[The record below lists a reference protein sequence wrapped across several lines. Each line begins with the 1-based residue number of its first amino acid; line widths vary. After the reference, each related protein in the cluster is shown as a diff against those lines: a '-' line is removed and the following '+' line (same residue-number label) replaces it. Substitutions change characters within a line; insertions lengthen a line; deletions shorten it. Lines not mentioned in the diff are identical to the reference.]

1 MLKKSLTVV
10 VLCTLLGACVT
21 EPRDPD
27 FAGAEAINKE
37 SAAKNR
43 VSLGLTY
50 LSNGNFS
57 QAKANLD
64 KALNFAPKSAD
75 AHFAMAYYYQQVDE
89 LLLAEEYYQRALKLA
104 PENANIINSY
114 GAFLC
119 EQGRYEKAKSYFL
132 KAVSSKSYVSTAETY
147 ENLAICA
154 VDQGKTD
161 DAIGFFESAL
171 NHQPTRGKS
180 LFLLAQL
187 QKEQGNYGEAK
198 KTLWKYDR
206 VSRVSPESLWLSY
219 EIARG
224 LGDTK
229 AALGYGELM
238 KSMFPEHPNTALFKK
253 QMGKFQPVAT
263 VKNKRRAQPQITSE
277 DADSGEDASSEG
289 VIAETPALIKVNKK
303 TKVLTPK
310 QLEPEASEPENAEAA
325 TVEPILSGTEANTE
339 QKDKT
344 VVIVEVPTASTSTES
359 ASTASTST
367 VSTSTVS
374 TSTPTTNGETEP
386 KVSLS
391 ASEIAKREAEL
402 EAALAAELND
412 PAAATIDGAAAKVN
426 NSLATADNAP
436 QAEPEAV
443 VKEVVDK
450 AESKTAKLEADLSAD
465 AELGYHI
472 VLPKENLY
480 RISIR
485 YNVKMKHLMRWNNLE
500 DPSDIK
506 IGMKLQVK
514 DPKNND

>member
-1 MLKKSLTVV
+1 MLKKSVAAI
-10 VLCTLLGACVT
+10 VLCSLLSACVT

-27 FAGAEAINKE
+27 FAGADAINTDA
-37 SAAKNR
+37 AAKNR

-89 LLLAEEYYQRALKLA
+89 LELTEEYYLKALKLA
-104 PENANIINSY
+104 PENPNIINSY

-161 DAIGFFESAL
+161 EAVGFFESAL

-180 LFLLAQL
+180 LFFLAQL

-224 LGDTK
+224 LGDTE

-238 KSMFPEHPNTALFKK
+238 KSMFPAHPNTALFKK

-263 VKNKRRAQPQITSE
+263 IKNKRVAVANPPAVQVNAQVEVSVPE
-277 DADSGEDASSEG
+277 VAVMADESLNAVENDQNASVEAPSL
-289 VIAETPALIKVNKK
+289 VKVNKK
-303 TKVLTPK
+303 IKTLAPDTGENKVEEQVQQKVINNAPSAD
-310 QLEPEASEPENAEAA
+310 EA
-325 TVEPILSGTEANTE
+325 
-339 QKDKT
+339 
-344 VVIVEVPTASTSTES
+344 
-359 ASTASTST
+359 
-367 VSTSTVS
+367 
-374 TSTPTTNGETEP
+374 
-386 KVSLS
+386 
-391 ASEIAKREAEL
+391 AKREAEL
-402 EAALAAELND
+402 EAALAADFNALSDES
-412 PAAATIDGAAAKVN
+412 ASIDGTVEKVDET
-426 NSLATADNAP
+426 LATADKV
-436 QAEPEAV
+436 AV
-443 VKEVVDK
+443 TTVEQTLDK
-450 AESKTAKLEADLSAD
+450 ATQQIDEASSAN
-465 AELGYHI
+465 ASYHV

-480 RISIR
+480 RISLR
-485 YNVKMKHLMRWNNLE
+485 YNVKMKYLMQWNNLD
-500 DPSDIK
+500 DPSAIR
-506 IGMKLQVK
+506 IGMKLRVK

>member
-1 MLKKSLTVV
+1 MLKKYVGAIL
-10 VLCTLLGACVT
+10 LCAFLGGCVT
-21 EPRDPD
+21 EPRDPA
-27 FAGAEAINKE
+27 FAGAAGINKE
-37 SAAKNR
+37 AAAKNR

-89 LLLAEEYYQRALKLA
+89 LSLAEEYYLQALKFA
-104 PENANIINSY
+104 PENPNIINSY

-132 KAVSSKSYVSTAETY
+132 KAATSKSYVSVAETY

-161 DAIGFFESAL
+161 EAISFFDLAL

-180 LFLLAQL
+180 LYFLAQL

-198 KTLWKYDR
+198 KLLWKYDR

-219 EIARG
+219 EIAQG

-263 VKNKRRAQPQITSE
+263 VKNKQRVNSQLAEQATLKAGANNSVENAQTAATES
-277 DADSGEDASSEG
+277 
-289 VIAETPALIKVNKK
+289 PALIKINKQVK
-303 TKVLTPK
+303 NLKPTIPSEILVAGADIVVDEKPDPVQPELVPRELTK
-310 QLEPEASEPENAEAA
+310 N
-325 TVEPILSGTEANTE
+325 
-339 QKDKT
+339 
-344 VVIVEVPTASTSTES
+344 
-359 ASTASTST
+359 
-367 VSTSTVS
+367 
-374 TSTPTTNGETEP
+374 PTTEVTNTDNAISTNAAE
-386 KVSLS
+386 
-391 ASEIAKREAEL
+391 KREAAL
-402 EAALAAELND
+402 EAALATDFNSEND
-412 PAAATIDGAAAKVN
+412 ESASIEGAVQKVDNTLAIEDKVSEVAVEEAQDTATQQIDKAVN
-426 NSLATADNAP
+426 DNA
-436 QAEPEAV
+436 
-443 VKEVVDK
+443 
-450 AESKTAKLEADLSAD
+450 S
-465 AELGYHI
+465 YHV

-480 RISIR
+480 RISLR
-485 YNVKMKHLMRWNNLE
+485 YNVKMKYLMQWNNLD
-500 DPSDIK
+500 DPSAIV
-506 IGMKLQVK
+506 IGMKLRVK

>member
-1 MLKKSLTVV
+1 MLKKSVAAI
-10 VLCTLLGACVT
+10 VLCSLLSACVT

-27 FAGAEAINKE
+27 FAGADAINTDA
-37 SAAKNR
+37 AAKNR

-89 LLLAEEYYQRALKLA
+89 LALTEEYYLKALKLA
-104 PENANIINSY
+104 PENPNIINSY

-161 DAIGFFESAL
+161 EAVGFFESAL

-180 LFLLAQL
+180 LFFLAQL

-219 EIARG
+219 EIAQG
-224 LGDTK
+224 LSDTE

-263 VKNKRRAQPQITSE
+263 VKNKRVAVAAPPAVQANTQAEVAVTVDESLNAVE
-277 DADSGEDASSEG
+277 NDQSAA
-289 VIAETPALIKVNKK
+289 VETPSLVKVNKK
-303 TKVLTPK
+303 IKTLAPDTAENKV
-310 QLEPEASEPENAEAA
+310 E
-325 TVEPILSGTEANTE
+325 E
-339 QKDKT
+339 Q
-344 VVIVEVPTASTSTES
+344 VQ
-359 ASTASTST
+359 
-367 VSTSTVS
+367 
-374 TSTPTTNGETEP
+374 P
-386 KVSLS
+386 KVIENTPS
-391 ASEIAKREAEL
+391 ADEAAKREAEL
-402 EAALAAELND
+402 EAALAADFNAVSDES
-412 PAAATIDGAAAKVN
+412 ASIDGTVEKVDET
-426 NSLATADNAP
+426 LATADKA
-436 QAEPEAV
+436 AV
-443 VKEVVDK
+443 ATVEQTQDK
-450 AESKTAKLEADLSAD
+450 ATQQIDEAASAN
-465 AELGYHI
+465 ASYHV

-480 RISIR
+480 RISLR
-485 YNVKMKHLMRWNNLE
+485 YNVKMKYLMQWNNLD
-500 DPSDIK
+500 DPSAIR
-506 IGMKLQVK
+506 IGMKLRVK

>member
-1 MLKKSLTVV
+1 MLKKSVAAI
-10 VLCTLLGACVT
+10 VLCSLLSACVT

-27 FAGAEAINKE
+27 FAGADAINTDA
-37 SAAKNR
+37 AAKNR

-89 LLLAEEYYQRALKLA
+89 LELTEEYYLKALKLA
-104 PENANIINSY
+104 PEDPNIINSY

-119 EQGRYEKAKSYFL
+119 EQGQYEKAKSYFL
-132 KAVSSKSYVSTAETY
+132 RAVSSKSYVSTAETY

-161 DAIGFFESAL
+161 EAVAFFESAL

-180 LFLLAQL
+180 LFFLAQL
-187 QKEQGNYGEAK
+187 QKDQGNYGEAK

-219 EIARG
+219 EIAQG
-224 LGDTK
+224 LGDTE

-263 VKNKRRAQPQITSE
+263 VKNKRVAVAP
-277 DADSGEDASSEG
+277 
-289 VIAETPALIKVNKK
+289 TPAVKANTQAEISEPEVAVAVDESLNSIENDQGASAEAPSLVKVNKK
-303 TKVLTPK
+303 IKTLAPDVAENKVEEQVQQK
-310 QLEPEASEPENAEAA
+310 VIDNAPSA
-325 TVEPILSGTEANTE
+325 
-339 QKDKT
+339 D
-344 VVIVEVPTASTSTES
+344 EV
-359 ASTASTST
+359 
-367 VSTSTVS
+367 
-374 TSTPTTNGETEP
+374 
-386 KVSLS
+386 
-391 ASEIAKREAEL
+391 AKREAEL
-402 EAALAAELND
+402 EAALAADFNRVSDES
-412 PAAATIDGAAAKVN
+412 ASIEGSVEKVDDT
-426 NSLATADNAP
+426 LATADQVAETTVEQIQDKPAQQIDEAASANA
-436 QAEPEAV
+436 
-443 VKEVVDK
+443 
-450 AESKTAKLEADLSAD
+450 S
-465 AELGYHI
+465 YHV

-480 RISIR
+480 RISLR
-485 YNVKMKHLMRWNNLE
+485 YNVKMKYLMQWNNLD
-500 DPSDIK
+500 DPSAIR
-506 IGMKLQVK
+506 IGMKLRVK

>member
-1 MLKKSLTVV
+1 MLKKSVAAI
-10 VLCTLLGACVT
+10 VLCSLLSACVT

-27 FAGAEAINKE
+27 FAGADAINTDA
-37 SAAKNR
+37 AAKNR

-89 LLLAEEYYQRALKLA
+89 LALTEEYYLKALKLA
-104 PENANIINSY
+104 PENPNIINSY

-161 DAIGFFESAL
+161 EAVGFFESAL

-180 LFLLAQL
+180 LFFLAQL

-219 EIARG
+219 EIAQG
-224 LGDTK
+224 LSNTE

-263 VKNKRRAQPQITSE
+263 IKNKRVTVAPPPAVQANTQ
-277 DADSGEDASSEG
+277 
-289 VIAETPALIKVNKK
+289 AEVN
-303 TKVLTPK
+303 
-310 QLEPEASEPENAEAA
+310 EPEVAA
-325 TVEPILSGTEANTE
+325 TVDESLNT
-339 QKDKT
+339 
-344 VVIVEVPTASTSTES
+344 VENDQS
-359 ASTASTST
+359 ASVEAPSLVKLNKKLKTLA
-367 VSTSTVS
+367 
-374 TSTPTTNGETEP
+374 PDATEN
-386 KVSLS
+386 KVEEQVQQKVIENAPS
-391 ASEIAKREAEL
+391 ADEAAKREAEL
-402 EAALAAELND
+402 EAALAADFNALSDESVS
-412 PAAATIDGAAAKVN
+412 IDSTVEKVDET
-426 NSLATADNAP
+426 LATADKA
-436 QAEPEAV
+436 AETTIEQTQ
-443 VKEVVDK
+443 DK
-450 AESKTAKLEADLSAD
+450 ATQQIDEAASTNAS
-465 AELGYHI
+465 YHV

-480 RISIR
+480 RISLR
-485 YNVKMKHLMRWNNLE
+485 YNVKMKYLMQWNNLD
-500 DPSDIK
+500 DPSAIR
-506 IGMKLQVK
+506 IGMKLRVK

>member
-1 MLKKSLTVV
+1 MLKKSVAAI
-10 VLCTLLGACVT
+10 VLCSLLSACVT

-27 FAGAEAINKE
+27 FAGADAINTDA
-37 SAAKNR
+37 AAKNR

-89 LLLAEEYYQRALKLA
+89 LALTEEYYLKALKLA
-104 PENANIINSY
+104 PENPNIINSY

-161 DAIGFFESAL
+161 EAVGFFESAL

-180 LFLLAQL
+180 LFFLAQL

-219 EIARG
+219 EIAQG
-224 LGDTK
+224 LSDTE

-263 VKNKRRAQPQITSE
+263 VKNKRAAVAAPPTVQANTQAEVAVIVDESLNAVE
-277 DADSGEDASSEG
+277 NDQSAS
-289 VIAETPALIKVNKK
+289 VETPSLVKVNKK
-303 TKVLTPK
+303 IKTLAPDTAENKVEE
-310 QLEPEASEPENAEAA
+310 QVQQRVIENAPSADEA
-325 TVEPILSGTEANTE
+325 
-339 QKDKT
+339 
-344 VVIVEVPTASTSTES
+344 
-359 ASTASTST
+359 
-367 VSTSTVS
+367 
-374 TSTPTTNGETEP
+374 
-386 KVSLS
+386 
-391 ASEIAKREAEL
+391 AKREAEL
-402 EAALAAELND
+402 EAALAADFNAVSDES
-412 PAAATIDGAAAKVN
+412 ASIDGTVEKVDET
-426 NSLATADNAP
+426 LATADKA
-436 QAEPEAV
+436 AV
-443 VKEVVDK
+443 TTVEQTQDK
-450 AESKTAKLEADLSAD
+450 ATQQIDEAASAN
-465 AELGYHI
+465 ASYHV

-480 RISIR
+480 RISLR
-485 YNVKMKHLMRWNNLE
+485 YNVKMKYLMQWNNLD
-500 DPSDIK
+500 DPSAIR
-506 IGMKLQVK
+506 IGMKLRVK

>member
-1 MLKKSLTVV
+1 MLKKSVAAI
-10 VLCTLLGACVT
+10 VLCSLLSACVT

-27 FAGAEAINKE
+27 FAGADAINKDA
-37 SAAKNR
+37 AAKNR

-64 KALNFAPKSAD
+64 KALNFAPESAD

-89 LLLAEEYYQRALKLA
+89 LALTEEYYLKALKLA
-104 PENANIINSY
+104 PENPNIINSY

-132 KAVSSKSYVSTAETY
+132 KAVSSKSYISTAETY

-161 DAIGFFESAL
+161 EAVGFFESAL

-180 LFLLAQL
+180 LFFLAQL

-219 EIARG
+219 EIAQG

-263 VKNKRRAQPQITSE
+263 IKNKRGPNTQSE
-277 DADSGEDASSEG
+277 TPLAPEKEMSNTNVDATMDSTASNSAAST
-289 VIAETPALIKVNKK
+289 AETGQNASLAAPSLIKVNKK
-303 TKVLTPK
+303 IKTLAPDEGPAEVSVATENVAENKAAK
-310 QLEPEASEPENAEAA
+310 QKQQPVADAA
-325 TVEPILSGTEANTE
+325 
-339 QKDKT
+339 
-344 VVIVEVPTASTSTES
+344 
-359 ASTASTST
+359 
-367 VSTSTVS
+367 
-374 TSTPTTNGETEP
+374 
-386 KVSLS
+386 LS
-391 ASEIAKREAEL
+391 AEQVAKREAEL
-402 EAALAAELND
+402 EAALAAEFNTVND
-412 PAAATIDGAAAKVN
+412 ESASIDGTVEKIDDTF
-426 NSLATADNAP
+426 ATADKVSDETVK
-436 QAEPEAV
+436 QAQ
-443 VKEVVDK
+443 DK
-450 AESKTAKLEADLSAD
+450 ATQQIDEAASKIAS
-465 AELGYHI
+465 YHV

-480 RISIR
+480 RISLR
-485 YNVKMKHLMRWNNLE
+485 YNVKMKYLMQWNNLD
-500 DPSDIK
+500 DPSAIR
-506 IGMKLQVK
+506 IGMKLRVK

>member
-1 MLKKSLTVV
+1 MLKKSVAAI
-10 VLCTLLGACVT
+10 VLCSLLSACVT

-27 FAGAEAINKE
+27 FAGADAINTDA
-37 SAAKNR
+37 AAKNR

-64 KALNFAPKSAD
+64 KALNFAPRSAD

-89 LLLAEEYYQRALKLA
+89 LALTEEYYLKALKLA
-104 PENANIINSY
+104 PENPNIINSY

-119 EQGRYEKAKSYFL
+119 EQGQYEKAKSYFL
-132 KAVSSKSYVSTAETY
+132 KAVSSKSYISTAETY

-161 DAIGFFESAL
+161 EAISFFESAL

-180 LFLLAQL
+180 LFFLAQL

-219 EIARG
+219 EIAQG

-238 KSMFPEHPNTALFKK
+238 KSMFPEHPNTALFKQ

-263 VKNKRRAQPQITSE
+263 IKNKREAITPSNIQPASEVEMSSTDVDAQMGSAASPAE
-277 DADSGEDASSEG
+277 SGQNASLAS
-289 VIAETPALIKVNKK
+289 PSLIKVNKK
-303 TKVLTPK
+303 TKTLAPNEETAETINEV
-310 QLEPEASEPENAEAA
+310 ENK
-325 TVEPILSGTEANTE
+325 VTE
-339 QKDKT
+339 QTQQTLVDS
-344 VVIVEVPTASTSTES
+344 ALSTEQ
-359 ASTASTST
+359 A
-367 VSTSTVS
+367 
-374 TSTPTTNGETEP
+374 
-386 KVSLS
+386 
-391 ASEIAKREAEL
+391 AKREAQL
-402 EAALAAELND
+402 EAALAADFNTVND
-412 PAAATIDGAAAKVN
+412 ESASIDGKVEKVDDTLAIADKVVEETVEQTTDEATQQIDEAA
-426 NSLATADNAP
+426 STNA
-436 QAEPEAV
+436 
-443 VKEVVDK
+443 
-450 AESKTAKLEADLSAD
+450 S
-465 AELGYHI
+465 YHV

-480 RISIR
+480 RISLR
-485 YNVKMKHLMRWNNLE
+485 YNVKMKYLMQWNNLD
-500 DPSDIK
+500 DPSAIR
-506 IGMKLQVK
+506 IGMKLRVK

>member
-1 MLKKSLTVV
+1 MLKKSVAAI
-10 VLCTLLGACVT
+10 VLCSLLSACVT

-27 FAGAEAINKE
+27 FAGADAINTDA
-37 SAAKNR
+37 AAKNR

-89 LLLAEEYYQRALKLA
+89 LALTEEYYLEALKLA
-104 PENANIINSY
+104 PEDPNIINSY

-161 DAIGFFESAL
+161 EAVGFFESAL

-180 LFLLAQL
+180 LFFLAQL

-219 EIARG
+219 EIAQG
-224 LGDTK
+224 LSNTE

-263 VKNKRRAQPQITSE
+263 VKNKRATVAAPPAVPSNTQAEVAVTVDESPNAVENDQS
-277 DADSGEDASSEG
+277 ASVEAPSL
-289 VIAETPALIKVNKK
+289 VKVNKK
-303 TKVLTPK
+303 IKTLAPDAD
-310 QLEPEASEPENAEAA
+310 EA
-325 TVEPILSGTEANTE
+325 
-339 QKDKT
+339 
-344 VVIVEVPTASTSTES
+344 
-359 ASTASTST
+359 
-367 VSTSTVS
+367 
-374 TSTPTTNGETEP
+374 
-386 KVSLS
+386 
-391 ASEIAKREAEL
+391 AKREAEL
-402 EAALAAELND
+402 EAALAADFN
-412 PAAATIDGAAAKVN
+412 AASDESASIDDTVEKVDET
-426 NSLATADNAP
+426 LATADKA
-436 QAEPEAV
+436 AEKTVEQTQ
-443 VKEVVDK
+443 DK
-450 AESKTAKLEADLSAD
+450 ATQQIDEAASAN
-465 AELGYHI
+465 ASYHV

-480 RISIR
+480 RISLR
-485 YNVKMKHLMRWNNLE
+485 YNVKMKYLMQWNNLD
-500 DPSDIK
+500 DPSAIS
-506 IGMKLQVK
+506 IGMKLRVK

>member
-1 MLKKSLTVV
+1 MLKKSVAAI
-10 VLCTLLGACVT
+10 VLCSLLSACVT

-27 FAGAEAINKE
+27 FAGADAINTDA
-37 SAAKNR
+37 AAKNR

-89 LLLAEEYYQRALKLA
+89 LTLTEEYYLKALKLA
-104 PENANIINSY
+104 PENPNIINSY

-161 DAIGFFESAL
+161 EAVGFFESAL

-180 LFLLAQL
+180 LFFLAQL

-219 EIARG
+219 EIAQG
-224 LGDTK
+224 LSDTE

-263 VKNKRRAQPQITSE
+263 VKNKRLTSTPSPVE
-277 DADSGEDASSEG
+277 PFSQTQQSGAELAVTVDQSLSTVESGQDASLEAPSL
-289 VIAETPALIKVNKK
+289 VKVNKK
-303 TKVLTPK
+303 IKTLAPNEAENKVA
-310 QLEPEASEPENAEAA
+310 EPVQQKVIDNAPSADEA
-325 TVEPILSGTEANTE
+325 
-339 QKDKT
+339 
-344 VVIVEVPTASTSTES
+344 
-359 ASTASTST
+359 
-367 VSTSTVS
+367 
-374 TSTPTTNGETEP
+374 
-386 KVSLS
+386 
-391 ASEIAKREAEL
+391 AKREAEL
-402 EAALAAELND
+402 EAALAADFNALSDES
-412 PAAATIDGAAAKVN
+412 ASIDGTVEKVDDT
-426 NSLATADNAP
+426 LATADK
-436 QAEPEAV
+436 AV
-443 VKEVVDK
+443 ETIVEQTQDK
-450 AESKTAKLEADLSAD
+450 ATQQIDKAASAN
-465 AELGYHI
+465 ASYHV

-480 RISIR
+480 RISLR
-485 YNVKMKHLMRWNNLE
+485 YNVKMKYLMQWNNLD
-500 DPSDIK
+500 DPSAIT
-506 IGMKLQVK
+506 IGMKLRVK
-514 DPKNND
+514 DPKYND

>member
-1 MLKKSLTVV
+1 MLKKSVAAI
-10 VLCTLLGACVT
+10 VLCSLLSACVT

-27 FAGAEAINKE
+27 FAGADAINTDA
-37 SAAKNR
+37 AAKNR

-89 LLLAEEYYQRALKLA
+89 LALTEEYYLKALKLA
-104 PENANIINSY
+104 PENPNIINSY

-161 DAIGFFESAL
+161 EAVGFFESAL

-180 LFLLAQL
+180 LFFLAQL

-219 EIARG
+219 EIAQG
-224 LGDTK
+224 LSDTE

-263 VKNKRRAQPQITSE
+263 VKNKRAAVAVPPAVQANTQAEVAVTVDEPLNAVENDQS
-277 DADSGEDASSEG
+277 ASVEAPSL
-289 VIAETPALIKVNKK
+289 VKVNKK
-303 TKVLTPK
+303 IKTLAPDAVENKVEEQVQQTLI
-310 QLEPEASEPENAEAA
+310 ENAPSADEA
-325 TVEPILSGTEANTE
+325 
-339 QKDKT
+339 
-344 VVIVEVPTASTSTES
+344 
-359 ASTASTST
+359 
-367 VSTSTVS
+367 
-374 TSTPTTNGETEP
+374 
-386 KVSLS
+386 
-391 ASEIAKREAEL
+391 AKREAEL
-402 EAALAAELND
+402 EAALAADFNAQSDES
-412 PAAATIDGAAAKVN
+412 ASIDGTVEKVDET
-426 NSLATADNAP
+426 LATADKTTVTTVE
-436 QAEPEAV
+436 QTQ
-443 VKEVVDK
+443 DK
-450 AESKTAKLEADLSAD
+450 ATQQIDEAASAN
-465 AELGYHI
+465 ASYHV

-480 RISIR
+480 RISLR
-485 YNVKMKHLMRWNNLE
+485 YNVKMKYLMQWNNLD
-500 DPSDIK
+500 DPSAIR
-506 IGMKLQVK
+506 IGMKLRVK

>member
-1 MLKKSLTVV
+1 MLKKSVAIIAV
-10 VLCTLLGACVT
+10 CTFLSACVT

-27 FAGAEAINKE
+27 FAGAEGINKE
-37 SAAKNR
+37 AAAKNR

-89 LLLAEEYYQRALKLA
+89 LQTADEYYLEALNLA
-104 PENANIINSY
+104 PENPNIINSY

-132 KAVSSKSYVSTAETY
+132 KAVTSKSYVSTAETY

-161 DAIGFFESAL
+161 EAIGFFEQAL

-187 QKEQGNYGEAK
+187 QKDQGNFGEAK

-206 VSRVSPESLWLSY
+206 VSRVSSESLWLSY

-229 AALGYGELM
+229 SALGYGELM
-238 KSMFPEHPNTALFKK
+238 KSMYPEHPNTALFKQ

-263 VKNKRRAQPQITSE
+263 VTSKRRA
-277 DADSGEDASSEG
+277 
-289 VIAETPALIKVNKK
+289 PA
-303 TKVLTPK
+303 
-310 QLEPEASEPENAEAA
+310 QQQEAA
-325 TVEPILSGTEANTE
+325 TTSTSPQDSADSPSMIKVSKKSKVLAPADSTTEPVIESVTNAAADTQVVVENTQDSPVNEAADQTA
-339 QKDKT
+339 DKT
-344 VVIVEVPTASTSTES
+344 DDKRILAITQ
-359 ASTASTST
+359 
-367 VSTSTVS
+367 
-374 TSTPTTNGETEP
+374 
-386 KVSLS
+386 
-391 ASEIAKREAEL
+391 SEAQKREADL
-402 EAALAAELND
+402 EAALAAEFTADTSNS
-412 PAAATIDGAAAKVN
+412 PTATIDGTATKVD
-426 NSLATADNAP
+426 NSLATADPVPAL
-436 QAEPEAV
+436 AKET
-443 VKEVVDK
+443 VKELVQEPVKERVQEAASQKIDK
-450 AESKTAKLEADLSAD
+450 AADENAS
-465 AELGYHI
+465 YHI

-480 RISIR
+480 RISLR
-485 YNVKMKHLMRWNNLE
+485 YNVKMKFLMQWNNLD

-506 IGMKLQVK
+506 IGMKLRVK
-514 DPKNND
+514 DPIKND

>member
-1 MLKKSLTVV
+1 MLKKSVAAI
-10 VLCTLLGACVT
+10 VLCSLLSACVT

-27 FAGAEAINKE
+27 FAGADAINTDA
-37 SAAKNR
+37 AAKNR

-50 LSNGNFS
+50 LNNGNFS

-89 LLLAEEYYQRALKLA
+89 LALTEEYYLKALKLA
-104 PENANIINSY
+104 PENPNIINSY

-161 DAIGFFESAL
+161 EAVGFFESAL

-180 LFLLAQL
+180 LFFLAQL

-219 EIARG
+219 EIAQG
-224 LGDTK
+224 LSDTE

-263 VKNKRRAQPQITSE
+263 VKNKRAALAVPPAVQANTQAEVAVTVDEPLNAVENDQS
-277 DADSGEDASSEG
+277 ASVEAPSL
-289 VIAETPALIKVNKK
+289 VKVNKK
-303 TKVLTPK
+303 IKTLAPDAAENKVEEQVQQK
-310 QLEPEASEPENAEAA
+310 VIENAPSLDEA
-325 TVEPILSGTEANTE
+325 
-339 QKDKT
+339 
-344 VVIVEVPTASTSTES
+344 
-359 ASTASTST
+359 
-367 VSTSTVS
+367 
-374 TSTPTTNGETEP
+374 
-386 KVSLS
+386 
-391 ASEIAKREAEL
+391 AKREAEL
-402 EAALAAELND
+402 EAALSADFNAVSDES
-412 PAAATIDGAAAKVN
+412 ASIDGTIEKVDET
-426 NSLATADNAP
+426 LATADKA
-436 QAEPEAV
+436 AETTVEQTQ
-443 VKEVVDK
+443 DK
-450 AESKTAKLEADLSAD
+450 ATQQIDEAASAN
-465 AELGYHI
+465 ASYHV

-480 RISIR
+480 RISLR
-485 YNVKMKHLMRWNNLE
+485 YNVKMKYLMQWNNL
-500 DPSDIK
+500 DDSSAIRV
-506 IGMKLQVK
+506 GMKLRVK

>member
-1 MLKKSLTVV
+1 MLKKSVAAI
-10 VLCTLLGACVT
+10 VLCSLLSACVT

-27 FAGAEAINKE
+27 FAGADAINTDA
-37 SAAKNR
+37 AAKNR

-89 LLLAEEYYQRALKLA
+89 LALTEEYYLKALKLA
-104 PENANIINSY
+104 PENPNIINSY

-161 DAIGFFESAL
+161 EAVGFFESAL

-180 LFLLAQL
+180 LFFLAQL

-219 EIARG
+219 EIAQG
-224 LGDTK
+224 LSDTE

-263 VKNKRRAQPQITSE
+263 VKNKRAAVAAPPTVQANTQAEVAVIVDESLNAVE
-277 DADSGEDASSEG
+277 NDQSAS
-289 VIAETPALIKVNKK
+289 VETPSLVKVNKK
-303 TKVLTPK
+303 IKTLAPDTAENKVEE
-310 QLEPEASEPENAEAA
+310 QVQQRVIENAPSADEA
-325 TVEPILSGTEANTE
+325 
-339 QKDKT
+339 
-344 VVIVEVPTASTSTES
+344 
-359 ASTASTST
+359 
-367 VSTSTVS
+367 
-374 TSTPTTNGETEP
+374 
-386 KVSLS
+386 
-391 ASEIAKREAEL
+391 AKREAEL
-402 EAALAAELND
+402 EAALAADFNAVSDES
-412 PAAATIDGAAAKVN
+412 ASIDGTVEKVDET
-426 NSLATADNAP
+426 LAT
-436 QAEPEAV
+436 
-443 VKEVVDK
+443 VDK
-450 AESKTAKLEADLSAD
+450 AAVTTVEQTQDKATQQIDEAASAN
-465 AELGYHI
+465 ASHHV

-480 RISIR
+480 RISLR
-485 YNVKMKHLMRWNNLE
+485 YNVKMKYLMQWNNLD
-500 DPSDIK
+500 DPSAIR
-506 IGMKLQVK
+506 IGMKLRVK

>member
-1 MLKKSLTVV
+1 MLKKSVAAI
-10 VLCTLLGACVT
+10 VLCSLLSACVT

-27 FAGAEAINKE
+27 FAGADAINTDA
-37 SAAKNR
+37 AAKNR

-89 LLLAEEYYQRALKLA
+89 LALTEEYYLKALKLA
-104 PENANIINSY
+104 PENPNIINSY

-161 DAIGFFESAL
+161 EAVGFFESAL

-180 LFLLAQL
+180 LFFLAQL

-219 EIARG
+219 EIAQG
-224 LGDTK
+224 LSDTE

-263 VKNKRRAQPQITSE
+263 VKNKRAAVAVPPAVQANTQAEVAVTVDEPLNAVENDQS
-277 DADSGEDASSEG
+277 ASVEAPSL
-289 VIAETPALIKVNKK
+289 VKVNKK
-303 TKVLTPK
+303 IKTLAPDAVENKVEEQVQRWIL
-310 QLEPEASEPENAEAA
+310 QGGRQQGHFIQVARRAYW
-325 TVEPILSGTEANTE
+325 TVRLVQG
-339 QKDKT
+339 
-344 VVIVEVPTASTSTES
+344 
-359 ASTASTST
+359 
-367 VSTSTVS
+367 
-374 TSTPTTNGETEP
+374 
-386 KVSLS
+386 
-391 ASEIAKREAEL
+391 
-402 EAALAAELND
+402 
-412 PAAATIDGAAAKVN
+412 
-426 NSLATADNAP
+426 
-436 QAEPEAV
+436 
-443 VKEVVDK
+443 
-450 AESKTAKLEADLSAD
+450 
-465 AELGYHI
+465 
-472 VLPKENLY
+472 
-480 RISIR
+480 
-485 YNVKMKHLMRWNNLE
+485 
-500 DPSDIK
+500 
-506 IGMKLQVK
+506 
-514 DPKNND
+514 

>member
-1 MLKKSLTVV
+1 MLKKSIAAI
-10 VLCTLLGACVT
+10 VLCSLLSACVT

-27 FAGAEAINKE
+27 FAGADAINKDA
-37 SAAKNR
+37 AAKNR

-64 KALNFAPKSAD
+64 KALNFAPESAD

-89 LLLAEEYYQRALKLA
+89 LELTEEYYLKALKLA
-104 PENANIINSY
+104 PENPNIINSY

-132 KAVSSKSYVSTAETY
+132 KAVSSKSYISTAETY

-161 DAIGFFESAL
+161 EAVGFFESAL

-180 LFLLAQL
+180 LFFLAQL

-198 KTLWKYDR
+198 KTLWKFDR

-219 EIARG
+219 EIAQG

-263 VKNKRRAQPQITSE
+263 IKNKRGANTTSE
-277 DADSGEDASSEG
+277 TPLAPEEDTSNTSVDASIDNTAST
-289 VIAETPALIKVNKK
+289 AESGQNASLAGPSLIKVNKK
-303 TKVLTPK
+303 IKTLAPG
-310 QLEPEASEPENAEAA
+310 QGPAEMS
-325 TVEPILSGTEANTE
+325 VGTENGA
-339 QKDKT
+339 
-344 VVIVEVPTASTSTES
+344 ES
-359 ASTASTST
+359 KATKRTQQTLVDVA
-367 VSTSTVS
+367 
-374 TSTPTTNGETEP
+374 
-386 KVSLS
+386 LS
-391 ASEIAKREAEL
+391 AEQVAKREAEL
-402 EAALAAELND
+402 EAALAAEFNTIND
-412 PAAATIDGAAAKVN
+412 ESASIDGTVEKIDDTLAAADKVSDETVEQTQDTVTQQIDEAASK
-426 NSLATADNAP
+426 NA
-436 QAEPEAV
+436 
-443 VKEVVDK
+443 
-450 AESKTAKLEADLSAD
+450 S
-465 AELGYHI
+465 YHV

-480 RISIR
+480 RISLR
-485 YNVKMKHLMRWNNLE
+485 YNVKMKYLMQWNNLD
-500 DPSDIK
+500 DPSAIR
-506 IGMKLQVK
+506 IGMKLRVK

>member
-1 MLKKSLTVV
+1 MLKKSLAAI
-10 VLCTLLGACVT
+10 VLCSLLGACVT

-27 FAGAEAINKE
+27 FAGADAINTDA
-37 SAAKNR
+37 AAKNR

-89 LLLAEEYYQRALKLA
+89 LALTEEYYLKALKLA
-104 PENANIINSY
+104 PENPNIINSY

-154 VDQGKTD
+154 VDQGKAD
-161 DAIGFFESAL
+161 EALGFFESAL

-180 LFLLAQL
+180 LFFLAQL

-219 EIARG
+219 EIAQG
-224 LGDTK
+224 LSDTE

-263 VKNKRRAQPQITSE
+263 VKNKRVSVVPTAVQAIVQAEVSESELVVSVDDPLNTVENDQNASIEAQSL
-277 DADSGEDASSEG
+277 
-289 VIAETPALIKVNKK
+289 VKVNKK
-303 TKVLTPK
+303 IKTLAPNEAENKTAEPVQQKVLNTAPSAD
-310 QLEPEASEPENAEAA
+310 EA
-325 TVEPILSGTEANTE
+325 
-339 QKDKT
+339 
-344 VVIVEVPTASTSTES
+344 
-359 ASTASTST
+359 
-367 VSTSTVS
+367 
-374 TSTPTTNGETEP
+374 
-386 KVSLS
+386 
-391 ASEIAKREAEL
+391 AKREAEL
-402 EAALAAELND
+402 EAALVADFNMIND
-412 PAAATIDGAAAKVN
+412 KSASISASIEGSVEKVDDT
-426 NSLATADNAP
+426 LATADKVAGTTVEQTQDTATQQIDEAASANA
-436 QAEPEAV
+436 
-443 VKEVVDK
+443 
-450 AESKTAKLEADLSAD
+450 S
-465 AELGYHI
+465 YHV

-480 RISIR
+480 RISLR
-485 YNVKMKHLMRWNNLE
+485 YNVKMKYLMQWNNLD
-500 DPSDIK
+500 DPSAIR
-506 IGMKLQVK
+506 IGMKLRVK